1 MTDPRLLDNFLR
13 HLGEG
18 EYAETY
24 RGIELWQHS
33 RPEYVTFAS
42 HDLAERSIVTVAPQE
57 LVCSVEHGQDGAA
70 VFLLHRAIDL
80 VLDNGRGL
88 VAGDLIRNDRPLL
101 EQTRI
106 HGILVA
112 AHPYAGD
119 DFDAVF
125 DDGGSV
131 VAEIKTLIPLTD
143 TELRRAEVD
152 GVDALIDILEITD
165 PPLLDV
171 TRSTG

>member
-1 MTDPRLLDNFLR
+1 MTDTRVLDNFLR

-18 EYAETY
+18 EPAETF
-24 RGIELWQHS
+24 RDIEIWRHS
-33 RPEYVTFAS
+33 RPEYVSFATHGLS
-42 HDLAERSIVTVAPQE
+42 DRPITAVAPQE

-80 VLDNGRGL
+80 VLQNGRGL
-88 VAGDLIRNDRPLL
+88 VNGDLIRNDRPLL
-101 EQTRI
+101 ERTRI
-106 HGILVA
+106 HGILVS

-125 DDGGSV
+125 GDDGSV
-131 VAEIKTLIPLTD
+131 VAEIQTLIPLTD
-143 TELRRAEVD
+143 TELRRAGVD

-171 TRSTG
+171 TRLV